1 MHTSCSCPPSC
12 WKQQGLKQHT
22 QIAINYANIMGLQ
35 QSLGMRGQDF
45 SWMATSTF
53 IAYAVAEFPQGYL
66 LQRFPVSKV
75 LGCNVFMWGVTICC
89 SAATRN
95 FAGIVTLRVL
105 LGVFEAVVAPAL
117 ILITSQWYTKRQAA
131 PRTGLWYCGAGVGQI
146 LGGLISWA
154 AQHGSATAAF
164 GSWRIMFVAIGV
176 VNLAVAVALLLWLPD
191 SVDNAPFLT
200 DGQKEQ
206 IQATLAI
213 DQAGNGRRIFQRAG
227 LIEAVSDPAL
237 WLMVLIAILSVV
249 PSGVI
254 VTFSGTLIRGFGY
267 SPKSAALLN
276 MPSGVLTIMAVLV
289 STFGIV
295 YGFSRCLSIVVL
307 LSLTLIGAGLM
318 SFYDGRAGA
327 LAGIYLINFT
337 VAPLALVYS
346 LVGSNTSGYTKK
358 ITSNVAI
365 QIGFG
370 IANIIGPQTF
380 RSHEA
385 PGYISAKITIFATNV
400 AAIAAAIAL
409 RLVYGYRNRRTAR
422 ERELQLEALA
432 RGEIPVQELV
442 DEEDLSDLKNPA
454 FRYVY

>member
-1 MHTSCSCPPSC
+1 MGKTSAERRA
-12 WKQQGLKQHT
+12 

-35 QSLGMRGQDF
+35 QSLQMGGQDF
-45 SWMATSTF
+45 SWMATATF

-75 LGCNVFMWGVTICC
+75 LGCNVFMWGVTVCC
-89 SAATRN
+89 SAAATN

-105 LGVFEAVVAPAL
+105 LGAFEGVVAPAL
-117 ILITSQWYTKRQAA
+117 VLITSQWYTKRQAA
-131 PRTGLWYCGAGVGQI
+131 PRTGLWYCGAGAGQL

-164 GSWRIMFVAIGV
+164 SSWRIMFVAIGLA
-176 VNLAVAVALLLWLPD
+176 NLGVAVALLLWLPD
-191 SVDNAPFLT
+191 SVDRAPFLT
-200 DGQKEQ
+200 EAQKEH

-227 LIEAVSDPAL
+227 LMEAVSDPAL

-254 VTFSGTLIRGFGY
+254 SSFSGTLIRGLGY
-267 SPKSAALLN
+267 SSKSAALLN
-276 MPSGVLTIMAVLV
+276 MPSGVVTIAAVLI
-289 STFGIV
+289 STFGVI
-295 YGFSRCLSIVVL
+295 YGFPRCHSIVVL

-337 VAPLALVYS
+337 VAPLGLIYS

-358 ITSNVAI
+358 VTSNAALQV
-365 QIGFG
+365 GFG
-370 IANIIGPQTF
+370 LANIIGPQTF

-400 AAIAAAIAL
+400 AAIAAAVLL
-409 RLVYGYRNRRTAR
+409 RLLYGYRNRRTAR
-422 ERELQLEALA
+422 QREAQLEALA